1 MQIEELSCFMLGM
14 NRRYL
19 ASLIILFTSVV
30 SPVFGEDKHKQWS
43 EKSCTDVYNA
53 IAIFSSLAEKQW
65 KIDEEKAA
73 RYAST
78 AADYASIYE
87 TVCKR

>member
-1 MQIEELSCFMLGM
+1 M
-14 NRRYL
+14 NTLL
-19 ASLIILFTSVV
+19 ATLILITSVV
-30 SPVFGEDKHKQWS
+30 SPVFGAATHEQWS

-73 RYAST
+73 RYASA
-78 AADYASIYE
+78 AADYATIYE

>member
-30 SPVFGEDKHKQWS
+30 SPVFGEEEK
-43 EKSCTDVYNA
+43 EKSELELLFDSMGIDDKISKRLSDLKTDELQEV
-53 IAIFSSLAEKQW
+53 K
-65 KIDEEKAA
+65 K
-73 RYAST
+73 
-78 AADYASIYE
+78 
-87 TVCKR
+87 

>member
-1 MQIEELSCFMLGM
+1 MLGM
-14 NRRYL
+14 NKRYL
-19 ASLIILFTSVV
+19 ASLIILLSSIV
-30 SPVFGEDKHKQWS
+30 SPVFGEDKHEQWS

-65 KIDEEKAA
+65 KIDEDKAA
-73 RYAST
+73 LYASA

-87 TVCKR
+87 TVCKQK